1 MAEKKR
7 LTDEEF
13 DKLKEAGTAHLE
25 TIREW
30 SKAKSEEE
38 QIIYVQGYNG
48 NLVACALSGGRFDI
62 MSLTYDLLEEI
73 AEKAETDLPKL
84 CMSFMAIYAERIRRA
99 SKDKDDT
106 DDKAEDPMLDRS

>member
-13 DKLKEAGTAHLE
+13 NKLKEARTAHLE

-48 NLVACALSGGRFDI
+48 NLVACALSGGRLDI
-62 MSLTYDLLEEI
+62 MSLTYDLLENV
-73 AEKAETDLPKL
+73 AEKAETDIPKL
-84 CMSFMAIYAERIRRA
+84 CMSFMAIYAEKCKRA
-99 SKDKDDT
+99 SKDKT
-106 DDKAEDPMLDRS
+106 EDKTEASTSDRS